1 MEKLEFLKGYWKIKM
16 SIASLHAK
24 TMDEVKEWRFLVCV
38 FCCDVHIGKID
49 LITDVSQKALHM
61 HRKENI

>member
-1 MEKLEFLKGYWKIKM
+1 M